1 MGVSTF
7 ADKQVG
13 SNDVRK
19 QQKQDLAPVCLQLAV
34 GWFVPTRT
42 MELTLTQFL
51 LRGERMKVGHVGF
64 ECHPGAPYSK
74 VLKPKSL
81 CLSQSLVRR
90 FRSSKCADEMK
101 ATRMDG
107 IT

>member
-1 MGVSTF
+1 
-7 ADKQVG
+7 
-13 SNDVRK
+13 
-19 QQKQDLAPVCLQLAV
+19 
-34 GWFVPTRT
+34 
-42 MELTLTQFL
+42 
-51 LRGERMKVGHVGF
+51 MKVGHVGF
-64 ECHPGAPYSK
+64 ERHPGATYSK

-107 IT
+107 IA